1 MKQATGNNIPHTA
14 DRVSIQQSLDGHSF
28 SISGLEGA
36 FPGDE
41 AVPVEI
47 LTPQTLLVPSEFLQ
61 TMTPAELLAAAGM
74 ACGEKQQ
81 AVRTFPKTL
90 GTDTEIIAVMALA
103 EEALQAVR
111 ERLGYRASFTTPL
124 LYGPTAGRPTVWL
137 YLRAD
142 ILYIKVFDRT
152 LRMAEA
158 IPAATDADIIY
169 FIDRLGKAF
178 PLNDMLLRTIGRNGK
193 KLRKLLG
200 NRFQEVICAS

>member
-1 MKQATGNNIPHTA
+1 MRQATGNNTPHTA

-28 SISGLEGA
+28 SVSGLEGD

-74 ACGEKQQ
+74 ACSEKQQ
-81 AVRTFPKTL
+81 AVRSLPKAL
-90 GTDTEIIAVMALA
+90 NAGTEIVAVMAIG

-137 YLRAD
+137 YLRAG
-142 ILYIKVFDRT
+142 ILYIKVFDRA

-158 IPAATDADIIY
+158 IPAATDADVLY
-169 FIDRLGKAF
+169 FIDRLSKAF
-178 PLNDMLLRTIGRNGK
+178 SLEDMLLHTIGRNAK
-193 KLRKLLG
+193 KVYKLVG
-200 NRFQEVICAS
+200 NRFGEVICVS